1 MFELLQWLEVEV
13 PSYTW
18 RQAGTETHTLQVFLY
33 PSIKLHFE
41 ITVKCEKINKPNQ
54 QNFSLDL
61 QRQLQVTFCI
71 LENVYLLPICEEEG
85 SISRGRLSAGA
96 NPQKSNS
103 DLDRLKWL
111 VIASQQIK
119 IHTMEVSSVR
129 VHEVCNRRDVREKK
143 LPHIDDVKPL
153 ITKDSLDLQYRN
165 NR

>member
-1 MFELLQWLEVEV
+1 MFVYCLPVKRKEV
-13 PSYTW
+13 
-18 RQAGTETHTLQVFLY
+18 L
-33 PSIKLHFE
+33 
-41 ITVKCEKINKPNQ
+41 
-54 QNFSLDL
+54 
-61 QRQLQVTFCI
+61 
-71 LENVYLLPICEEEG
+71 
-85 SISRGRLSAGA
+85 AGA
-96 NPQKSNS
+96 DSQQVPIPQKSNS

-153 ITKDSLDLQYRN
+153 ITEDSLDLQYRN